1 MIEQPKSQLYSEIKS
16 ILTEAQ
22 AHVARVVNTVMVH
35 AYWNIGRV
43 IVEHEQDGERRAEY
57 GAQLIFLLAQ
67 QLTADFGKGFTEA
80 NLRYMRLFF
89 LRFPIRH
96 ALRDN
101 LSWTHYRLLTKV
113 EKDNARAFYEAE
125 GAEGN
130 WSTRELER
138 QISTLAYERML
149 MSSDKKSVLKENRTE
164 AIKPAKKYEAKDLIK
179 DPYVLEFLG
188 LQDVPHLTES
198 NLENSLIT
206 HIQRFMLELGKG
218 FSFVGR
224 QERIT
229 LDGDHFFIDLVFY
242 NRFLRCF
249 VLVDLKMGKLTHQ
262 DIGQIQLYVNYYT
275 RELREDHE
283 EPAVGIILCAE
294 KNEAVVRYTLPE
306 HQSNIFA
313 SKFKLYA
320 PSEEQLAQELQRE
333 QEKQALLISSQS
345 LQEKA

>member
-1 MIEQPKSQLYSEIKS
+1 MNTSQGDLYLEIKS

-22 AHVARVVNTVMVH
+22 AQVARAVNTVMVH
-35 AYWNIGRV
+35 AYWNIGRL
-43 IVEHEQDGERRAEY
+43 IVENEQQGERRAEY
-57 GAQLIFLLAQ
+57 GAQLIAQ
-67 QLTADFGKGFTEA
+67 LSRQLTLDFGKGFTQA
-80 NLRYMRLFF
+80 NLRYMRLFYQ
-89 LRFPIRH
+89 RFPIRH

-113 EKDNARAFYEAE
+113 ENDNARLFYEE
-125 GAEGN
+125 ECSQEN

-138 QISTLAYERML
+138 QISTLTYERML
-149 MSSDKKSVLKENRTE
+149 MSGNKDVALRENRET
-164 AIKPAKKYEAKDLIK
+164 AKAPSKKYEPQDIIK

-188 LQDVPHLTES
+188 LQTVPHLTES
-198 NLENSLIT
+198 ELEDALIT
-206 HIQRFMLELGKG
+206 HLQRFMLELGKG

-224 QERIT
+224 QERLT
-229 LDGDHFFIDLVFY
+229 LDGDHFYIDLVFY

-249 VLVDLKMGKLTHQ
+249 VLVDLKTGKLTHQ
-262 DIGQIQLYVNYYT
+262 DIGQMQLYVNYYT

-283 EPAVGIILCAE
+283 EPAIGIILCAD

-306 HQSNIFA
+306 NQSTVFA

-333 QEKQALLISSQS
+333 QEKQRLLIATQKSEEQP
-345 LQEKA
+345 